1 MTISEISS
9 RFQLKIICRRNIFW
23 LSKTKYIVRATMHV
37 ITCICKIQPRCPRDH
52 IVNFMSCNTVKTCAC
67 LIQGKIFGGIIE
79 IYHAC
84 KWYLP
89 KNTGWETGQISGA
102 DICPVSQPVFFWQI
116 PLTSMVY
123 FYNIDAVFLFLRILT
138 LCY

>member
-9 RFQLKIICRRNIFW
+9 RLQLKIIGRRNIFW

-67 LIQGKIFGGIIE
+67 LIQGKIFSGIIE
-79 IYHAC
+79 ICSIFEHVNTM
-84 KWYLP
+84 YLYNQSGHKSLHGLLSVNYP
-89 KNTGWETGQISGA
+89 KPGYI
-102 DICPVSQPVFFWQI
+102 V
-116 PLTSMVY
+116 
-123 FYNIDAVFLFLRILT
+123 
-138 LCY
+138 

>member
-67 LIQGKIFGGIIE
+67 LIQGKIFDGIIE
-79 IYHAC
+79 IQLTR
-84 KWYLP
+84 YLEFDGAMD
-89 KNTGWETGQISGA
+89 KIRVNRSLIQEELRKYGKSSLFNDERETTRA
-102 DICPVSQPVFFWQI
+102 KF
-116 PLTSMVY
+116 
-123 FYNIDAVFLFLRILT
+123 
-138 LCY
+138 

>member
-9 RFQLKIICRRNIFW
+9 RFQLKIIGRRNIFW
-23 LSKTKYIVRATMHV
+23 LSKKKYIVRATMHV

-84 KWYLP
+84 KWY
-89 KNTGWETGQISGA
+89 IS
-102 DICPVSQPVFFWQI
+102 I
-116 PLTSMVY
+116 LY
-123 FYNIDAVFLFLRILT
+123 FYLLPMVGR
-138 LCY
+138 